1 MLEEFQSE
9 LKKLEPLASPILL
22 CKLFIIQHSVLND
35 ITTFCESKKKKK
47 THNDFPLLHLHCG
60 PNLDWD
66 GVDIRNLVMY
76 AYIKKKKDE

>member
-47 THNDFPLLHLHCG
+47 PTMISHF
-60 PNLDWD
+60 
-66 GVDIRNLVMY
+66 
-76 AYIKKKKDE
+76 YIYTVVLILTGME

>member
-35 ITTFCESKKKKK
+35 ITTFCESKKKKQK
-47 THNDFPLLHLHCG
+47 T
-60 PNLDWD
+60 
-66 GVDIRNLVMY
+66 
-76 AYIKKKKDE
+76 KKQKNPQ